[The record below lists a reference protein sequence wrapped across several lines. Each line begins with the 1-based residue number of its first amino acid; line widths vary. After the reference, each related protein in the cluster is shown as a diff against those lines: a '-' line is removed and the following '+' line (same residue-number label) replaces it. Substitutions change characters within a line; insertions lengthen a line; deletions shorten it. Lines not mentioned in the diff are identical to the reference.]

1 LKDDRVSKYSPV
13 VTTALNNPLATLS
26 ISSSICCSVEEGE
39 LRVVY
44 VETGP
49 EKVDWVGDV
58 RSGGGGGG
66 GRREK
71 RAGDG
76 AINDRYWS
84 TT

>member
-1 LKDDRVSKYSPV
+1 M
-13 VTTALNNPLATLS
+13 
-26 ISSSICCSVEEGE
+26 
-39 LRVVY
+39 
-44 VETGP
+44 ETGP
-49 EKVDWVGDV
+49 EKVDWVGEV
-58 RSGGGGGG
+58 RGGGGGGG